1 MNQPRTWP
9 HTTGTLRARAVLA
22 HAAADQTLDLQAR
35 LAALDALGEL
45 EDDLPAGY
53 APAPVEPAP
62 GRLTDAHQ
70 LLGEQGH
77 DAPVRDRIAAARA
90 AARLQPWT
98 GPRS

>member
-1 MNQPRTWP
+1 MSQPRTWP
-9 HTTGTLRARAVLA
+9 QTPRTCRARSLLA
-22 HAAADQTLDLQAR
+22 HAAADQTLDLEQR

-53 APAPVEPAP
+53 APAPVDPEP
-62 GRLTDAHQ
+62 GRLTDAHR

-77 DAPVRDRIAAARA
+77 DVPVRDRIAAARA

-98 GPRS
+98 GARS